1 LRRIRERRI
10 RRECNSK
17 GRRREGRIREQ
28 GGNMKKE
35 EEKRQVEYKRR
46 NR

>member
-1 LRRIRERRI
+1 LRREKRRI

-17 GRRREGRIREQ
+17 GRRREGRIGEQ
-28 GGNMKKE
+28 GGNMEKE
-35 EEKRQVEYKRR
+35 EEKGQEENKRK